1 MRFLTW
7 QEIHGLVRNVGDK
20 QGQEE
25 TRGLTRFVRALARDL
40 SGEAVVSNTR
50 SLLKTLRNHISTRQE
65 NRIREMLP
73 VWRRDANKMH
83 PPGRQA
89 AEAVSLHTLKR
100 LVKGAREVQLSKRE
114 RQALDIFVVAFES
127 MSRVAEIANL
137 CVDEVTPDGR
147 TITIRPK
154 TGASTWLRL
163 TKRLSASGVLN
174 AAERIAHYRERA
186 ERRGTRNLF
195 EGTKGRPPE
204 TASITS
210 LLGRLGK
217 KLGLE
222 ARITSHSARKG
233 AAVEALKAGV
243 PLPIIQALGAWKDAN
258 SMQAYIGEA
267 VRRSTALM
275 DLLKGR
281 HTGENTSRAPRRKG
295 GGRQEGEKG
304 SYDRTTST
312 RTWN

>member
-7 QEIHGLVRNVGDK
+7 QEGHGLGGEARDF
-20 QGQEE
+20 QGREE
-25 TRGLTRFVRALARDL
+25 ARGLTRFVRALTREL

-50 SLLKTLRNHISTRQE
+50 SLLKTLRNHVSARQE
-65 NRIREMLP
+65 SRIRGMLP
-73 VWRRDANKMH
+73 VWRRDANRMH

-89 AEAVSLHTLKR
+89 AEAVSLHTLRRLLKR
-100 LVKGAREVQLSKRE
+100 ARDRHLRKRE
-114 RQALDIFVVAFES
+114 KQALDIFVVAFES

-137 CVDEVTPDGR
+137 RVDEVSPDGK

-154 TGASTWLRL
+154 TGASTWLKL
-163 TKRLSASGVLN
+163 TKRLSTSRDLN
-174 AAERIAHYRERA
+174 AAGRIARYRERA
-186 ERRGTRNLF
+186 ERRGTLNLF
-195 EGTKGRPPE
+195 EGAKGKPPE
-204 TASITS
+204 TSSITS
-210 LLGRLGK
+210 LLGRLSK

-243 PLPIIQALGAWKDAN
+243 PLPIIQAMGAWKDAN

-281 HTGENTSRAPRRKG
+281 HAGENTSKAPRGKRE
-295 GGRQEGEKG
+295 GRQEGEKG
-304 SYDRTTST
+304 SYDWTASA